1 MKDDELC
8 FRSATELAAD
18 IRAREVSVREVVQAH
33 VDQIERV
40 NPRVN
45 AICTFLP
52 DVAMEQAAAADAR
65 LAGGG
70 DLGPL
75 YGLPVAIKDLVPT
88 AGIRT
93 TFGSR
98 IYQDFVPETDALVVE
113 RLRAAGAIVV
123 GKTNTPEFGAGSQ
136 TFNEVF
142 GETLNP
148 YDVERTCGGSSGG
161 AAVALATGMLPI
173 ADGSDLGGSLRN
185 PASFCNVVGFRPS
198 PGRVPTWPTLHAWG
212 PLSVQG
218 PMARNVADVALM
230 LTALAGPDARAPIA
244 NPEPADQ
251 FAASLERDFH
261 GARVAWSRDLGQYP
275 VDPAVA
281 AVVDGRRS
289 TFESLGCVVEGR
301 RSGRERCG

>member
-1 MKDDELC
+1 MRDDALC
-8 FRSATELAAD
+8 FRSATDLAAD
-18 IRAREVSVREVVQAH
+18 IRARDLSVREVVQAH

-52 DVAMEQAAAADAR
+52 DEALEQAEKADAA
-65 LAGGG
+65 LASGEEP
-70 DLGPL
+70 GPL
-75 YGLPVAIKDLVPT
+75 YGLPVAIKDLVLT

-98 IYQDFVPETDALVVE
+98 IYRDFVPERDALVVE
-113 RLRAAGAIVV
+113 RFRAAGAIVV

-148 YDVERTCGGSSGG
+148 YDIARTCGGSSGG
-161 AAVALATGMLPI
+161 AAVALATGMVPI

-218 PMARNVADVALM
+218 PMARSVADVALM
-230 LTALAGPDARAPIA
+230 LTALAGPDPRAPMA
-244 NPEPADQ
+244 NPQPAER
-251 FAASLERDFH
+251 FSAPLERDFR
-261 GARVAWSRDLGQYP
+261 GVRVAWSRNLGRYP
-275 VDPAVA
+275 VDP
-281 AVVDGRRS
+281 VVTAIIDGQRPV
-289 TFESLGCVVEGR
+289 FETLG
-301 RSGRERCG
+301 